1 MSYHYIMAMQTR
13 SMKKKS
19 MKASKS
25 KSAVRTYRKRV
36 SASRCRKARSCRK
49 AKGCKK
55 TTAGKRKSYCRKSKN
70 TRR

>member
-1 MSYHYIMAMQTR
+1 MQTR

-36 SASRCRKARSCRK
+36 KASHCRKARSCRK
-49 AKGCKK
+49 VKGCKN

-70 TRR
+70 AHRK

>member
-1 MSYHYIMAMQTR
+1 MAVQTR

-19 MKASKS
+19 MKASKT

-36 SASRCRKARSCRK
+36 KASHCRKVRSCRK

-55 TTAGKRKSYCRKSKN
+55 TKAGKRKSYCRKSKN